1 MMPFPDITVDTTT
14 HKRQNICTMVHIPH
28 LPLADLKFRPTMS

>member
-1 MMPFPDITVDTTT
+1 MMPSPDIREDTTT
-14 HKRQNICTMVHIPH
+14 HKQQNICTMVHIYP